1 MINDNSNEKKLNV
14 NEVVSMSD
22 VAQVMSWILFVLTL
36 PVVGAAFLNVMKILI
51 TLILPKSLVSTKM
64 GYKKGTMR
72 FANSKRGHLDVQRSP
87 EELSNDNFL
96 TTVIYPT
103 IDWVVKKIDWLAD
116 KYIKALS
123 RVLKMVPKFKD
134 KSDDELKHIA
144 VTIYYTITIGVLMKV
159 VKILLYKKGL
169 SGDGAALGTIRN
181 MITSGLKFGSYG
193 LDFDDIEKESNVIF
207 SNKSFAPIA
216 QQVTDIGGV
225 YGKVFEVNENK
236 IRYRDFYDV

>member
-14 NEVVSMSD
+14 KEVVSMLD

>member
-1 MINDNSNEKKLNV
+1 MINKNSDDVKLNV
-14 NEVVSMSD
+14 KEVVSMGD
-22 VAQVMSWILFVLTL
+22 VAQVISWILFVLTL
-36 PVVGAAFLNVMKILI
+36 PVVGAAFLNVVKILI

-72 FANSKRGHLDVQRSP
+72 FDNPKRGHLDVQRNP

-103 IDWVVKKIDWLAD
+103 IDWVVEKIDWLAD

-134 KSDDELKHIA
+134 KSDDEMKHIA
-144 VTIYYTITIGVLMKV
+144 VTVYYTITVGVLMKV

-181 MITSGLKFGSYG
+181 MITDGLKFGSYG
-193 LDFDDIEKESNVIF
+193 LNFDDIENESDVMF
-207 SNKSFAPIA
+207 SNKSFAPIVK
-216 QQVTDIGGV
+216 QVTDIGGV

>member
-1 MINDNSNEKKLNV
+1 MINKKSDDVKLNV
-14 NEVVSMSD
+14 KEVVSMGD
-22 VAQVMSWILFVLTL
+22 VAQVISWILFVLTL
-36 PVVGAAFLNVMKILI
+36 PVVGAAFFNVIKILI

-72 FANSKRGHLDVQRSP
+72 FDNPKRGHLDVQRNP

-96 TTVIYPT
+96 TTTIYPT
-103 IDWVVKKIDWLAD
+103 IDWVVEKIDWLAD

-134 KSDDELKHIA
+134 KSDDEMKHIS
-144 VTIYYTITIGVLMKV
+144 VTVYYTITVGVLMKV

-193 LDFDDIEKESNVIF
+193 LDFDDIEKESDVIF

-216 QQVTDIGGV
+216 QQVTDIGGF
-225 YGKVFEVNENK
+225 YGKIFEVNENK

>member
-14 NEVVSMSD
+14 KEVVSMSD

-72 FANSKRGHLDVQRSP
+72 FANSKRGHLNVQRNP

-144 VTIYYTITIGVLMKV
+144 VTVYYTITIGVLMKV

>member
-14 NEVVSMSD
+14 KEVVSMSD

>member
-1 MINDNSNEKKLNV
+1 MINDNSNENKLNV
-14 NEVVSMSD
+14 KEGMAD
-22 VAQVMSWILFVLTL
+22 VAQVVSWILFVLTL
-36 PVVGAAFLNVMKILI
+36 PVVGAAFLNVIKILI
-51 TLILPKSLVSTKM
+51 TLILPKSLLSTKM

-72 FANSKRGHLDVQRSP
+72 FANSKRGHLNVQRNP

-116 KYIKALS
+116 KYINALS

-144 VTIYYTITIGVLMKV
+144 VTIYYTITIGVFMKV
-159 VKILLYKKGL
+159 VKVLLYKKGL
-169 SGDGAALGTIRN
+169 SGDGAALSTIRN

-193 LDFDDIEKESNVIF
+193 LDFDDIENEFDVIF
-207 SNKSFAPIA
+207 SNKSFLPVARQI
-216 QQVTDIGGV
+216 TDIGGV
-225 YGKVFEVNENK
+225 YGKIFETNDNK

>member
-14 NEVVSMSD
+14 KEVVSMSD

-72 FANSKRGHLDVQRSP
+72 FANSKRGHLNVQRNP

-144 VTIYYTITIGVLMKV
+144 VTVYYTITIGVLMKV

-225 YGKVFEVNENK
+225 YGKVFEVNDNK

>member
-1 MINDNSNEKKLNV
+1 MINDNSNENKLNV
-14 NEVVSMSD
+14 KEGMAD
-22 VAQVMSWILFVLTL
+22 VAQVVSWILFVLTL
-36 PVVGAAFLNVMKILI
+36 PVVGAAFLNVIKILI
-51 TLILPKSLVSTKM
+51 TLILPKSLLSTKM

-72 FANSKRGHLDVQRSP
+72 FANSKRGHLNVQRNP

-103 IDWVVKKIDWLAD
+103 IDWVVTKIDWLAD
-116 KYIKALS
+116 KYINALS

-144 VTIYYTITIGVLMKV
+144 VTIYYTITIGVFMKV
-159 VKILLYKKGL
+159 VKVLLYKKGL
-169 SGDGAALGTIRN
+169 SGDGAALSTIRN

-193 LDFDDIEKESNVIF
+193 LDFDDIENEFDVIF
-207 SNKSFAPIA
+207 SNKSFAPVARQI
-216 QQVTDIGGV
+216 TDIGGV
-225 YGKVFEVNENK
+225 YGKIFETNDNK